1 MEEFKVAKLPKTQ
14 NENFNISSVAK
25 FITTTGGLVSSENPT
40 ELNVMPSKNIIVTV
54 DLEKDKDVKLSSNN
68 VTMYDLAVMDSVYTL
83 YKNNCSSF
91 TPEMISRIMSGNMK
105 GDVKPQKAGAVTRSL
120 KKLALIR
127 ITLDCT
133 DEFEA
138 RGIKL
143 RKGDKALFT
152 DYLLPLREVQVKSAN
167 GEVYLNGFSLKE
179 MPVLYDYAERIGRIA
194 AVPISL
200 MKVPG
205 MTDTDDAILVKRYVI
220 QRVEE
225 LKRAR
230 NKVALKEVI
239 YYDEELDKG
248 VLTELWYD
256 EEFVNIRDKKAKLHK
271 MMIKVLESFKTEK
284 YIKGYDIL
292 SAGRSIIG
300 VEINL

>member
-1 MEEFKVAKLPKTQ
+1 MEEFKIAKLPKTQ

-25 FITTTGGLVSSENPT
+25 FITTTGGLVSAENPT
-40 ELNVMPSKNIIVTV
+40 ELKVMPSKNIIVTV
-54 DLEKDKDVKLSSNN
+54 DLEKDKDVELSSNN

-91 TPEMISRIMSGNMK
+91 TPEMVSRIMSGNVK

-200 MKVPG
+200 MKVSG
-205 MTDTDDAILVKRYVI
+205 MTDTDDAILVKRYII

-230 NKVALKEVI
+230 NKAALKEVI

-256 EEFVNIRDKKAKLHK
+256 EDFANIRDKKAKLHK
-271 MMIKVLESFKTEK
+271 MMIKVLESFKAEK
-284 YIKGYDIL
+284 YIKGYDVL

>member
-40 ELNVMPSKNIIVTV
+40 ELKVMPSKNIIVTV
-54 DLEKDKDVKLSSNN
+54 DLEKDKEVKLSSNN

-105 GDVKPQKAGAVTRSL
+105 GDVKPQEAGAVTRSL

-138 RGIKL
+138 RG
-143 RKGDKALFT
+143 
-152 DYLLPLREVQVKSAN
+152 
-167 GEVYLNGFSLKE
+167 
-179 MPVLYDYAERIGRIA
+179 
-194 AVPISL
+194 
-200 MKVPG
+200 
-205 MTDTDDAILVKRYVI
+205 
-220 QRVEE
+220 
-225 LKRAR
+225 
-230 NKVALKEVI
+230 
-239 YYDEELDKG
+239 
-248 VLTELWYD
+248 
-256 EEFVNIRDKKAKLHK
+256 
-271 MMIKVLESFKTEK
+271 
-284 YIKGYDIL
+284 
-292 SAGRSIIG
+292 
-300 VEINL
+300 

>member
-40 ELNVMPSKNIIVTV
+40 ELKVMPSKNIIVTV

-105 GDVKPQKAGAVTRSL
+105 GDVKPQKAGAVTRS
-120 KKLALIR
+120 
-127 ITLDCT
+127 
-133 DEFEA
+133 

>member
-40 ELNVMPSKNIIVTV
+40 ELKVMPSKNIIVTV

-239 YYDEELDKG
+239 YYD
-248 VLTELWYD
+248 
-256 EEFVNIRDKKAKLHK
+256 
-271 MMIKVLESFKTEK
+271 
-284 YIKGYDIL
+284 
-292 SAGRSIIG
+292 
-300 VEINL
+300 